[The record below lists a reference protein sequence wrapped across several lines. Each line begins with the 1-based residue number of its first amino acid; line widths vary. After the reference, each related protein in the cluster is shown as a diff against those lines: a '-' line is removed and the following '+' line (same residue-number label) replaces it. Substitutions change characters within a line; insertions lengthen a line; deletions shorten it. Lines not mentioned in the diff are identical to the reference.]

1 MRPVASLLTRFS
13 AAYGFHGKG
22 LRFRVQGLGW
32 FKVVYVTTGY
42 PVRVPSPVF
51 VISVSLRVLV

>member
-1 MRPVASLLTRFS
+1 MASLLTRFS